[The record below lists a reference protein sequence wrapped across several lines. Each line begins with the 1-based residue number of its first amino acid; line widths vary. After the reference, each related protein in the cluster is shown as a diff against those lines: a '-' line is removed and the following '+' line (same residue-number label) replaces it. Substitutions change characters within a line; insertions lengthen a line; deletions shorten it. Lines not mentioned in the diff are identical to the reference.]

1 MVGTA
6 LIYQKDFLAST
17 NRAKVVEDIQYRF
30 FDLIVV
36 GGGITGAGIALD
48 ATARGLKTLL
58 VEKKDF
64 ASGTSSKS
72 TKLIHGGLRYLKQF
86 DFQLVKETGT
96 ERATVH
102 KLAPHLVVPEK
113 MLLPIVKGGTYG
125 KWASSLGL
133 KVYDLLAGVSKS
145 DARKM
150 LSAEETFEKEPLLD
164 QSDLLGGGYYA
175 EYRTDDA
182 RLTIEVIKRAVKL
195 GAVAVNYLE
204 VKDFLYKDNLVAG
217 IKCIDHQSEKEFAI
231 HSKSVVSA
239 TGPWVDKLR
248 AINKSLNGKRLH
260 LTKGVHLVVEKE
272 KLPVQQSLYFD
283 VPDGRMIFAIPRGN
297 KTYFGTTDTDYKEDI
312 DNVSCDKKDADYLIN
327 AVNETL
333 PSVDIKVEDIE
344 STWAGLRPLIHSE
357 GKSASELSRKDE
369 IFESP
374 NGLIS
379 IAGGKLTGYRKMSE
393 RVVDLVLEKLS
404 IENKECTTD
413 KIDLCDKSF
422 GDFEEVLNYKEQLAT
437 KLGDFERSAV
447 IADKFVHL
455 YGYDCD
461 NIVNRYEAIKS
472 EKSDIEEA
480 LLEAELEHCLST
492 EMIQTPLD
500 FFERRSGK
508 LFFDI
513 QSVTK
518 NKDFVLNKMKE
529 CLSWNT
535 EVANRYKSELEEAIK
550 LATKFV

>member
-6 LIYQKDFLAST
+6 LIHQKDFLVST
-17 NRAKVVEDIQYRF
+17 NRAKVVEEVQFRF
-30 FDLIVV
+30 FDLIVI

-58 VEKKDF
+58 VEKNDF
-64 ASGTSSKS
+64 SSGTSSKS
-72 TKLIHGGLRYLKQF
+72 TKLIHGGLRYLKQL

-102 KLAPHLVVPEK
+102 KLAPHLVIPEK

-133 KVYDLLAGVSKS
+133 KVYDLLAGVSKT

-150 LSAEETFEKEPLLD
+150 LSAEETSEKEPLLD
-164 QSDLLGGGYYA
+164 KSELLGGGFYA

-182 RLTIEVIKRAVKL
+182 RLTIEVIKRAVKM
-195 GAVAVNYLE
+195 GAVAVNYME
-204 VKDFLYKDNLVAG
+204 VKDFLYKDDKVAG
-217 IKCIDHQSEKEFAI
+217 VKCQDLHSGKEFDI

-283 VPDGRMIFAIPRGN
+283 VPDGRMIFAIPRGD

-312 DNVSCDKKDADYLIN
+312 DKVSCNKKDVNYLID

-333 PSVDIKVEDIE
+333 PSVDLKMEDVE
-344 STWAGLRPLIHSE
+344 STWAGLRPLIHTE

-369 IFESP
+369 IFESSD
-374 NGLIS
+374 GLVS

-393 RVVDLVLEKLS
+393 RVVDLVFKNLSLEY
-404 IENKECTTD
+404 KECTTD
-413 KIDLCDKSF
+413 KIDLCDKTF
-422 GDFEEVLNYKEQLAT
+422 EDFEEVEAYKRSLDAQMT
-437 KLGDFERSAV
+437 DYQFSPVVISKL
-447 IADKFVHL
+447 VHL

-461 NIVNRYEAIKS
+461 IIFERFLALQNDF
-472 EKSDIEEA
+472 SDKEEA
-480 LLEAELEHCLST
+480 LILAELEHCMNT

-513 QSVTK
+513 NAVK
-518 NKDFVLNKMKE
+518 KHKGFVLDKMKE
-529 CLSWNT
+529 AFAWTDEIESNL
-535 EVANRYKSELEEAIK
+535 AKELEEAVAS
-550 LATKFV
+550 ATKFE